1 MKLDRPTTNEP
12 TIARASTR
20 MIAIVYD
27 GMLILALLFL
37 MGTVLTVIGTM
48 LTMETGVTSD
58 QARALPKWYQ
68 NFVMTPAF
76 ILTLIG
82 FYGLFW
88 RRAGQTL
95 GMQTWR
101 LKTVTAQGELL
112 TWGQSV
118 KRILS
123 ACVVPLLCALVAGLL
138 HGFSEQSRGAILSS
152 AFFGLIFN
160 YVFCMF
166 NRRGLAV
173 QDILSNT
180 VTLKMPKIQHESLWQ
195 SFKNR
200 KSTQNK
206 TKS

>member
-1 MKLDRPTTNEP
+1 MSSSQQSTDEP

-37 MGTVLTVIGTM
+37 VGTVLTVIGTM
-48 LTMETGVTSD
+48 MTMETGVTSD
-58 QARALPKWYQ
+58 QARSLPKWYQ
-68 NFVMTPAF
+68 NLVMTPAF

-82 FYGLFW
+82 FYGVFW

-101 LKTVTAQGELL
+101 LKTVTAQGNLL

-123 ACVVPLLCALVAGLL
+123 ACVVPLMCAIAAGIL
-138 HGFSEQSRGAILSS
+138 HGFSDESRAVILSS

-160 YVFCMF
+160 YAFCLF
-166 NRRGLAV
+166 NRRGLAI

-180 VTLKMPKIQHESLWQ
+180 VTLKMPKIHHEGLWQ

-200 KSTQNK
+200 KSSQ
-206 TKS
+206 TKG